1 MLRMVG
7 LLYWRAMTLPA
18 PIWRRC
24 GAAVYDGLLLLGL
37 WMVAL
42 VLDTVVR
49 DLFGLERN
57 WAALRAYLFVV
68 GLGFFGWSWTHGG
81 QTLGLRAWRLRV
93 QRADGGA
100 LRWLDAALRYAV
112 LLPCW
117 AIALTPAL
125 LQLPRLAD
133 RPQSAT
139 ISAVTLILTAVTV
152 LWMRLD
158 ARRRGP
164 QDWLSRTETVLVPP
178 ADR

>member
-1 MLRMVG
+1 
-7 LLYWRAMTLPA
+7 MTHPA

-24 GAAVYDGLLLLGL
+24 AAAVYDGLLLLGL

-57 WAALRAYLFVV
+57 WAALRAYLLLV

-93 QRADGGA
+93 QRSDGTA
-100 LRWLDAALRYAV
+100 LRWPDAALRYAL

-117 AIALTPAL
+117 GIALTPAL
-125 LQLPRLAD
+125 LQLPLLAA
-133 RPQSAT
+133 RPRAGLTAT
-139 ISAVTLILTAVTV
+139 TALILTVLTL
-152 LWMRLD
+152 LWMGLD

-164 QDWLSRTETVLVPP
+164 QDWLSRTETVLLPR
-178 ADR
+178 ASG

>member
-1 MLRMVG
+1 
-7 LLYWRAMTLPA
+7 MTLPA

-24 GAAVYDGLLLLGL
+24 AAAVYDGLLLLGL

-42 VLDTVVR
+42 VIDTVVR

-57 WAALRAYLFVV
+57 WAALRAYLFLV

-81 QTLGLRAWRLRV
+81 QTLGLRAWGLRV
-93 QRADGGA
+93 QRADGTA

-125 LQLPRLAD
+125 LQLPKLAE
-133 RPQSAT
+133 RSQSASVT
-139 ISAVTLILTAVTV
+139 AVTLIVTALTI

-158 ARRRGP
+158 PRRRGP
-164 QDWLSRTETVLVPP
+164 QDRLSRTETVLLPLEQ
-178 ADR
+178 R

>member
-1 MLRMVG
+1 MAG

-24 GAAVYDGLLLLGL
+24 AAAVYDGLLLLGL

-57 WAALRAYLFVV
+57 WAALRAYLFLV

-81 QTLGLRAWRLRV
+81 QTLGMRAWGLRV
-93 QRADGGA
+93 QRADGAA

-117 AIALTPAL
+117 AVALTPAL
-125 LQLPRLAD
+125 LQLPKLSERSL
-133 RPQSAT
+133 SAQ
-139 ISAVTLILTAVTV
+139 VTSVTMILTASAI
-152 LWMRLD
+152 LLMRLD
-158 ARRRGP
+158 PRRRGP
-164 QDWLSRTETVLVPP
+164 QDWLSRTETVLLP
-178 ADR
+178 REQR

>member
-1 MLRMVG
+1 
-7 LLYWRAMTLPA
+7 MTLPA

-24 GAAVYDGLLLLGL
+24 AAAVYDGLLLLGL

-42 VLDTVVR
+42 VIDTVVR
-49 DLFGLERN
+49 DLFGLDRN

-81 QTLGLRAWRLRV
+81 QTLGMRAWRLQLR
-93 QRADGGA
+93 RADGAA

-112 LLPCW
+112 MLLCW
-117 AIALTPAL
+117 GIALMPAF
-125 LQLPRLAD
+125 LQLPQLAS
-133 RPQSAT
+133 RPGAGLMAAT
-139 ISAVTLILTAVTV
+139 ALILTALVL

-164 QDWLSRTETVLVPP
+164 QDWLSRSEVVLIPV
-178 ADR
+178 AEK